1 MEEQRKAMDL
11 EHAELMAEERRK
23 TIEQAKLLQYHETD
37 RIKTFHVNQLYFYI
51 INIIIIE
58 HASK

>member
-1 MEEQRKAMDL
+1 LKQKRIREEKLEEKRKAMDL

-37 RIKTFHVNQLYFYI
+37 RIKTFHV
-51 INIIIIE
+51 
-58 HASK
+58 